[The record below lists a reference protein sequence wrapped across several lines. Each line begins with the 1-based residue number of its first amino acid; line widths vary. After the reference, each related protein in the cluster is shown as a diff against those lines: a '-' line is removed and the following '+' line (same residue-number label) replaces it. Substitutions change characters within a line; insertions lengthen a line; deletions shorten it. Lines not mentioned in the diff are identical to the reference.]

1 MMHLHGLDD
10 VVRALCVVDEVVL
23 VPLHAGAGW
32 ALWLAGHPATCRQ
45 GTVKALAATP
55 LHP

>member
-1 MMHLHGLDD
+1 M
-10 VVRALCVVDEVVL
+10 RALCVVDEVVL
-23 VPLHAGAGW
+23 VPLHAGAGR
-32 ALWLAGHPATCRQ
+32 ALWLAGHPATCHQ